1 MTDAQRPAQVLQV
14 RHFDERRVQDRRQR
28 PRFGSERRLS
38 ERRKKQLG
46 GLVMAAAALAA
57 PHQMR
62 KGPVTHWGNA
72 QSSSARSGSS
82 PNVSVNIDQFRTARP
97 EDTYEGMIQEAAA
110 AYDLP
115 ASLIRAVMRT
125 ESAFN
130 PHAVS
135 HVGAQGLM
143 QLMPGLAREMGVRDP
158 FDPRQNIMG
167 GAKYLRKLLD
177 THSGNIKLTLASY
190 NAGPG
195 NVARYGGIPP
205 FKETRNYVKKIQG
218 FLSSLDREDEV
229 AGNE

>member
-1 MTDAQRPAQVLQV
+1 MTDAQRPAQVPAV
-14 RHFDERRVQDRRQR
+14 RHYGERRTQDRRKQ

-46 GLVMAAAALAA
+46 GLLMAAAALAA

-62 KGPVTHWGNA
+62 KGPINPWGNA
-72 QSSSARSGSS
+72 QSAAR
-82 PNVSVNIDQFRTARP
+82 PNVAVNINEFRTARP
-97 EDTYEGMIQEAAA
+97 EDTYESLIQEAAA

-125 ESAFN
+125 ESAFD

-135 HVGAQGLM
+135 RVGAQGLM
-143 QLMPGLAREMGVRDP
+143 QLMPGLAREMGVKDS
-158 FDPRQNIMG
+158 FDPRQNVMG

-195 NVARYGGIPP
+195 NVRRYKGIPP
-205 FKETRNYVKKIQG
+205 FKETQNYVKKISGLLAEEAAETQ
-218 FLSSLDREDEV
+218 E
-229 AGNE
+229 